1 MAEVTA
7 KLQELE
13 TPVRRRLAE
22 LGKARVVGRIWG
34 RDPTV
39 WKPDPMTPEIVDR
52 LGWLDV
58 ASRVGPGLA
67 EVERLAAESRAR
79 TERVVLCGMGGSS
92 LAPEVLWRTFGPRP
106 GWPALTMLDTTHPL
120 GVTAVDRSGN
130 PARTLYLISSKSGTT
145 QETSSL
151 FQHYW
156 ELSRGAGSRFIAITD
171 PGTSLAQLA
180 GARRFAGAL
189 LSPPD
194 IGGRYA
200 ALSYVGL
207 APAALIG
214 IDARELSQRGAAMA
228 AECGPDTGAEENPG
242 AWLGAALGE
251 AALAGRDKLTLLLSP
266 RLRSFGLWLEQL
278 VAESTGKEG
287 KGIVPVVG
295 EPPGDPGGYGLD
307 RLFVVISL
315 AGESDEMESVGPAG
329 QPVVRI
335 TLDDPYDLGAEFFRW
350 EFATA
355 VASAILG
362 VNAFDQPNV
371 AESKANTKVILARA
385 PVPRAPGSRADVARV
400 LSGVRSG
407 DYVAMLGYLPPSDDL
422 DRRLSEL
429 QGRLRDR
436 LRAAVTAGYGPRYL
450 HSTGQLHK
458 GGPARGHFIL
468 IVPPVTDDLPIP
480 GERFT
485 FGRLLSAQAEGDYQA
500 LEGRGRPVLW
510 LDGLDILEE
519 AVER

>member
-1 MAEVTA
+1 MAEVNA
-7 KLQELE
+7 KLGQLE
-13 TPVRRRLAE
+13 APVRRRLAE
-22 LGKARVVGRIWG
+22 LGKASVVRRIWG

-39 WKPDPMTPEIVDR
+39 WKPDPKTPEIVDR

-67 EVERLAAESRAR
+67 EVERLAAESRTR

-130 PARTLYLISSKSGTT
+130 LARTLYLISSKSGTT
-145 QETSSL
+145 QETRSL

-156 ELSRGAGSRFIAITD
+156 ELSRGAGDRFVAITD

-207 APAALIG
+207 VPAALIG
-214 IDARELSQRGAAMA
+214 IDARELSERGAAMA

-242 AWLGAALGE
+242 AWLGAVLGE

-295 EPPGDPGGYGLD
+295 EPLGGPSHYGLD

-315 AGESDEMESVGPAG
+315 AGESDMEGATRLG
-329 QPVVRI
+329 DPVVRI
-335 TLDDPYDLGAEFFRW
+335 TLNDPYDLGAEFFRW

-355 VASAILG
+355 VACAILG

-371 AESKANTKVILARA
+371 AESKANTKAILARA
-385 PVPRAPGSRADVARV
+385 PAPRAPGSREDVARV

-407 DYVAMLGYLPPSDDL
+407 DYVAMLAYLPPSDDL
-422 DRRLSEL
+422 DRRLSAL

-436 LRAAVTAGYGPRYL
+436 LRVAVTAGYGPRYL

-480 GERFT
+480 GETFT
-485 FGRLLSAQAEGDYQA
+485 FGRLIAAQAEGDYVA
-500 LEGRGRPVLW
+500 LEARGRPVLW
-510 LDGLDILEE
+510 LDGLDTLEE
-519 AVER
+519 AGER

>member
-1 MAEVTA
+1 MADVTA
-7 KLQELE
+7 KLGQLE
-13 TPVRRRLAE
+13 TPVRRRLDELEKAE
-22 LGKARVVGRIWG
+22 VVRRIWD

-39 WKPDPMTPEIVDR
+39 WKPDPKTPEIVDR

-67 EVERLAAESRAR
+67 EVERLAAEAHAR
-79 TERVVLCGMGGSS
+79 VERVVLCGMGGSS
-92 LAPEVLWRTFGPRP
+92 LAPEVLWRAFGPRP
-106 GWPALTMLDTTHPL
+106 GWPSLTMLDTTHPL
-120 GVTAVDRSGN
+120 GVAAVDRSSD

-156 ELSRGAGSRFIAITD
+156 ELSGGAGDRFVAITD

-180 GARRFAGAL
+180 EARRFAGTL

-207 APAALIG
+207 GPAALIG
-214 IDARELSQRGAAMA
+214 IDARELSRRGAAMA
-228 AECGPDTGAEENPG
+228 TECGPETRAEENPG
-242 AWLGAALGE
+242 AWLGAVLGE

-295 EPPGDPGGYGLD
+295 EPRGDPSRYGPD
-307 RLFVVISL
+307 RLFAMISL
-315 AGESDEMESVGPAG
+315 AGESDMEHAAPAG
-329 QPVVRI
+329 HPVVRI

-355 VASAILG
+355 VACSILG

-371 AESKANTKVILARA
+371 AESKANTKAILARA
-385 PVPRAPGSRADVARV
+385 PAPRAPASRADVARV
-400 LSGVRSG
+400 LSGVRPG
-407 DYVAMLGYLPPSDDL
+407 DYVAMLAYLPPSDDL
-422 DRRLSEL
+422 DLRLSAL

-458 GGPARGHFIL
+458 GGPARGYFIL

-480 GERFT
+480 GEGFT
-485 FGRLLSAQAEGDYQA
+485 FGRLLAAQAEGDYLA
-500 LEGRGRPVLW
+500 LDARRRPVLW
-510 LDGLDILEE
+510 LDELDTLEE
-519 AVER
+519 TVQR